1 MTLKRPDFYPL
12 SMASEKCHI
21 MSENL
26 LNDWLDHKVPLYI
39 RLDALPCQI
48 VRYLGGGQFL
58 LKDWERKIKSGMDYY
73 QHEKMPEFKIRQFY
87 PEKDAEIE
95 SRLMEGDLGICRYTY
110 NGHAHGYWR
119 VKATPVTRFAEDHY
133 VLTDMDTVRKNNNIA
148 GAITVYGKDDR
159 DYLIFQSEVFRD
171 KSELFI
177 DANELSPQSVES
189 MPGVKKEKQT
199 RISRP
204 ERIALYVMLKEHY
217 LDGNGEVNFS
227 KMAEMLTVASKKYG
241 FSDSFSDD
249 TIAKWIKRI
258 ENENL

>member
-1 MTLKRPDFYPL
+1 MK
-12 SMASEKCHI
+12 
-21 MSENL
+21 
-26 LNDWLDHKVPLYI
+26 
-39 RLDALPCQI
+39 
-48 VRYLGGGQFL
+48 
-58 LKDWERKIKSGMDYY
+58 
-73 QHEKMPEFKIRQFY
+73 KMPEFKIRQFY

-95 SRLMEGDLGICRYTY
+95 SRLLEGDLGICSYTY

-133 VLTDMDTVRKNNNIA
+133 VLTDMDTVRENNNIA
-148 GAITVYGKDDR
+148 GAIVVYGKDDR
-159 DYLIFQSEVFRD
+159 DYFIFPSGVFRD
-171 KSELFI
+171 KSELFF

-258 ENENL
+258 ENENQ

>member
-1 MTLKRPDFYPL
+1 MTSKQPDFYPL
-12 SMASEKCHI
+12 SMASEKYHI
-21 MSENL
+21 ISDNV

-39 RLDALPCQI
+39 RLDALPCRI

-58 LKDWERKIKSGMDYY
+58 LKDWQGKIKLGMDYY

-95 SRLMEGDLGICRYTY
+95 ARLLEGDLGLCRYTY

-119 VKATPVTRFAEDHY
+119 VKATPVTRFAEGHY
-133 VLTDMDTVRKNNNIA
+133 VLADMDTVRENNNIA
-148 GAITVYGKDDR
+148 GAIAVYGKDDW
-159 DYLIFQSEVFRD
+159 DYLIFPKEIFRD
-171 KSELFI
+171 KSELFF
-177 DANELSPQSVES
+177 DANELLLQSGES
-189 MPGVKKEKQT
+189 MPGEKKEKQT

-241 FSDSFSDD
+241 FSDSFNDD

-258 ENENL
+258 ENENQ

>member
-1 MTLKRPDFYPL
+1 
-12 SMASEKCHI
+12 

-95 SRLMEGDLGICRYTY
+95 SRLLEGDLGICRYTY

-133 VLTDMDTVRKNNNIA
+133 VLTDMDTVRENNNIA
-148 GAITVYGKDDR
+148 GAIAVYGKDDR
-159 DYLIFQSEVFRD
+159 DYLIFPSEVFRD
-171 KSELFI
+171 KSELFF
-177 DANELSPQSVES
+177 DANELLLQIGES
-189 MPGVKKEKQT
+189 MSGEKKEKQT

-217 LDGNGEVNFS
+217 RASNGDVNFS
-227 KMAEMLTVASKKYG
+227 KMAEILTVDARKYE
-241 FSDSFSDD
+241 FSDTFSDD
-249 TIAKWIKRI
+249 TIAEWIKRF
-258 ENENL
+258 EGKKV